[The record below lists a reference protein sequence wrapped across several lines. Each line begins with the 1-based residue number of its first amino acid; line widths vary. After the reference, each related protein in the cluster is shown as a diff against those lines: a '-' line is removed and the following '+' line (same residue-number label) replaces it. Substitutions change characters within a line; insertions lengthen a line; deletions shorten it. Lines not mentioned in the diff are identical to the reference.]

1 MDELHNV
8 SAQSPSN
15 GQVLIYNAST
25 SLWEKNTL
33 TDGTGISIT
42 EGAGSITVANSGV
55 TSAVAGTGISVS
67 SGTGAVTIS
76 NTGVTSVT
84 GTSPVA
90 SSGGTTP
97 AISLSAGYG
106 DTQNP
111 YASKTANYVLA
122 APNGS
127 AGVPTFRAIVAAD
140 IPTLN
145 QNTTGT
151 ASNVTG
157 TVAIA
162 NGGTGQTTATAAFD
176 ALAPSQTSNSGKY
189 LTTNGSTTS
198 WATVSSTGTVTSV
211 AATVPAFLSVTGS
224 PITTSGTLAIS
235 LSGTAL
241 PVANGGTGITSFGS
255 GVATWLGTPSS
266 ANLASAITDETGSGA
281 LVFGTSPTLTT
292 PNINSAQVATVSGTA
307 PLYMCRAWVNF
318 NGTGTVAIRASG
330 NVTSITDNGTGDY
343 TINFTTAMSDADYS
357 TVGMVRRNNTLNNA
371 ISVMAVKSGSAPTT
385 SAVRVMCS
393 DATGSTSSAT
403 DVDFVNVSIFR

>member
-1 MDELHNV
+1 
-8 SAQSPSN
+8 
-15 GQVLIYNAST
+15 
-25 SLWEKNTL
+25 
-33 TDGTGISIT
+33 
-42 EGAGSITVANSGV
+42 
-55 TSAVAGTGISVS
+55 
-67 SGTGAVTIS
+67 VTIS
-76 NTGVTSVT
+76 NTGVTSVS

-90 SSGGTTP
+90 SSGGATP
-97 AISLSAGYG
+97 AISLASGYG

-127 AGVPTFRAIVAAD
+127 AGAPTFRAIVAAD

-198 WATVSSTGTVTSV
+198 WATVSATGTVTSV
-211 AATVPAFLSVTGS
+211 AATVPAFLSITGS
-224 PITTSGTLAIS
+224 PITTSGTLAID

-241 PVANGGTGITSFGS
+241 PVANGGTGVTTS
-255 GVATWLGTPSS
+255 
-266 ANLASAITDETGSGA
+266 TGSGSVV
-281 LVFGTSPTLTT
+281 LGTSPTLTT
-292 PNINSAQVATVSGTA
+292 PTINSAQVATVSGTA

-318 NGTGTVAIRASG
+318 NGAANTNLSGTYSRTSPSTTLTVTATAHGLIVGSYVNLDFTTGTGLDGIYTVVTVADANTFTVTTVASTTTSGNVTILRNTIRASG
-330 NVTSITDNGTGDY
+330 NVSSITDNATGDY
-343 TINFTTAMSDADYS
+343 TINFITAMTDTSYANVFGSNTDTTDGAKVATMGVVS
-357 TVGMVRRNNTLNNA
+357 SGGTVNT
-371 ISVMAVKSGSAPTT
+371 KTT
-385 SAVRVMCS
+385 SSLRVMS
-393 DATGSTSSAT
+393 KNQSFVAT
-403 DVDFVNVSIFR
+403 DGTELNVAVFR